1 MVRRWGLELGWGSLI
16 LISIVLVLIY
26 RKRESEEAYLGIKVI
41 GYYLL
46 GSFTFNF
53 NMFPIPLGYIIY
65 LMFFK
70 PTQNRKIKNML
81 VNFGLVVFFAIVI
94 IPRVEVAIYER
105 DINLDI
111 SSRNVNELNLYDDL
125 QRTREKFD
133 LIKFVGLTDFT
144 MAYDETGNINY
155 IDYTL
160 KVNNNGDNIKY
171 YISYG
176 RNERNDGYTI
186 RRLKNDNTNEV
197 FKVEADTFLEKVDLI
212 NDLNSDKVGNNMCIF
227 LAGFDYDI
235 TKQEVLE
242 CSINDKIIYIDEL
255 DKIRDISTEKTD
267 VSGIWIKEHYYEVEE
282 GNRLSE
288 LNGYIET
295 NYLVR

>member
-1 MVRRWGLELGWGSLI
+1 MSI
-16 LISIVLVLIY
+16 FIIIVLVLIY

-65 LMFFK
+65 IMFFK
-70 PTQNRKIKNML
+70 PTQNRKVKNRV
-81 VNFGLVVFFAIVI
+81 VNFGLVIFLASVI
-94 IPRVEVAIYER
+94 IPRAEAAIYER

-111 SSRNVNELNLYDDL
+111 SARNVNELNLYDDL
-125 QRTREKFD
+125 QKIRERFD

-144 MAYDETGNINY
+144 MAYGETGNINY

-160 KVNNNGDNIKY
+160 NVNNNGDNIKY

-186 RRLKNDNTNEV
+186 RRLKNESINEV
-197 FKVEADTFLEKVDLI
+197 FSVEADTFLEKIDLI
-212 NDLNSDKVGNNMCIF
+212 NDFNTDKVGNDMCIF

-235 TKQEVLE
+235 TKQDVLE

-255 DKIRDISTEKTD
+255 DKIRDISTEETD

-288 LNGYIET
+288 LNGYTET
-295 NYLVR
+295 NYLFR

>member
-1 MVRRWGLELGWGSLI
+1 MVLGVGWVLLI
-16 LISIVLVLIY
+16 FISIVLVLIY
-26 RKRESEEAYLGIKVI
+26 RKRESEEAYLGIKVV

-70 PTQNRKIKNML
+70 PTQNRKVKNRI
-81 VNFGLVVFFAIVI
+81 VNFGLVIFLASVI
-94 IPRVEVAIYER
+94 IPRAEAAIYER

-125 QRTREKFD
+125 QKIRERFD
-133 LIKFVGLTDFT
+133 LIKFIGLTDFT

-160 KVNNNGDNIKY
+160 NVNNNGDNIKY

-186 RRLKNDNTNEV
+186 RRLKNDNINEV

-235 TKQEVLE
+235 TKQDVLE

-255 DKIRDISTEKTD
+255 DKIRDISTEETD
-267 VSGIWIKEHYYEVEE
+267 VSGIWIKEHCYEVEE

-288 LNGYIET
+288 LNGYTET
-295 NYLVR
+295 NYLLKQY